1 MNVMSRKISCK
12 QAVDYISK
20 KEEGK
25 LSAGQRFS
33 LWRHLAVCSL
43 CRIFSVQNRIIGKA
57 MARGEIGTLSPGE
70 KEAIVKTVL
79 RSERE

>member
-12 QAVDYISK
+12 QEVDYISK

-25 LSAGQRFS
+25 LSAAMRFA

-43 CRIFSVQNRIIGKA
+43 CRIFSVQNKILRQAMTQEPGK
-57 MARGEIGTLSPGE
+57 ELTHSE
-70 KEAIVKTVL
+70 KEAIVKAVL
-79 RSERE
+79 ETER

>member
-1 MNVMSRKISCK
+1 MKHITCK

-25 LSAGQRFS
+25 LSAAQRVN

-43 CRIFSVQNRIIGKA
+43 CRIFNQQNKIIAKA
-57 MARGEIGTLSPGE
+57 FSGFGH
-70 KEAIVKTVL
+70 KEEHRMSMDQKQAMLDTILNNK
-79 RSERE
+79 SQ